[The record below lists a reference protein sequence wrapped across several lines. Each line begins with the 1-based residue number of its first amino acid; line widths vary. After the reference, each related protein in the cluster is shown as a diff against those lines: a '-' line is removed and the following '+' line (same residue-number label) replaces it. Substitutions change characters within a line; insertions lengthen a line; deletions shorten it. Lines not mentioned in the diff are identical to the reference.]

1 MAGWLVVWRVLPALL
16 AIGLFVYCLVE
27 CLQSDP
33 RDVRTL
39 PRPAWLFVIVL
50 PVIGPLLWLLAG
62 RPHRA
67 RHSRPARAAS
77 RQVFDPP
84 PPPSPPSP
92 PPGTYPIG
100 PDDDPEFLEQLRREQ
115 QRRGRSERPKEAD
128 D

>member
-1 MAGWLVVWRVLPALL
+1 MKSSWAPSVLGRRMAGWLVVWRVLPALL

-39 PRPAWLFVIVL
+39 PRSAWLFVIVL

-67 RHSRPARAAS
+67 RHSRPPRASS
-77 RQVFDPP
+77 RSSFDPP
-84 PPPSPPSP
+84 PPQ
-92 PPGTYPIG
+92 PGTYPLG
-100 PDDDPEFLEQLRREQ
+100 PDDDPEFLEQLRRQ
-115 QRRGRSERPKEAD
+115 Q
-128 D
+128 